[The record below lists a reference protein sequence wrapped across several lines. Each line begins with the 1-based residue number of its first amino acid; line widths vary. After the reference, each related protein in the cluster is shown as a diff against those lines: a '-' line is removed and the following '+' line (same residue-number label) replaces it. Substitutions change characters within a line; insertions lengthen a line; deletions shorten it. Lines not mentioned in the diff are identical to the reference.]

1 MSNPKIWGATRDPQ
15 ILVSLQVWSPG
26 QNCFI
31 KMVFCPNFRVGHV
44 DVALEKWA
52 PITLK
57 IFNKYDW
64 LCLLLFHFSSFLFSS
79 STLCF
84 FGFHSFLQSLLLCCM
99 WFSPFLRFC
108 AWFRGWKIMEVLY
121 LNCPFKLICIFF
133 KSYNITCQ
141 FN

>member
-1 MSNPKIWGATRDPQ
+1 MQ
-15 ILVSLQVWSPG
+15 LFSLIICLAVYRSLTSRMETIGMESLRTMGSRGRSPLLSPG

-108 AWFRGWKIMEVLY
+108 AWFSRLKDHRGPL
-121 LNCPFKLICIFF
+121 
-133 KSYNITCQ
+133 S
-141 FN
+141 